1 MVTREV
7 SLYLKY
13 PASKDTLQRVQ
24 NSTLECVIE
33 FKTGKEAVLLT
44 TAPKEL
50 KSEYRIKGSVCLVE
64 DELIVQFKPKN
75 TGLYTVRIFSDT
87 RELCRPVAFL
97 IDHNCDAE
105 GTSYYHPVKPTASYV
120 RRSPAL
126 STSSVEQQQPRYSA
140 FEGVK
145 LRRAPDPQQR
155 GPSPSASGG
164 GGGQTPSE
172 QQSPESHLGQ
182 PRPPPLSPFSEVQQ
196 VHPES
201 FNAGHQLV
209 KGFTSDP
216 SLGPPGSPEPHTS
229 MTQAAGYQG
238 FQSPEISPTSDYN
251 LQAAG
256 MAQMGRS
263 VPQGSRLSYMSAMG
277 SRPPSMAEDSAQ
289 FSGDL
294 LSTVPGKKSFD
305 HLHAEKQR
313 GTTPSYG
320 IRRNVF
326 DFSHNTVITPETFK
340 SMAAMGRRKKAKKR

>member
-75 TGLYTVRIFSDT
+75 VGLYTVRIFSDT

-126 STSSVEQQQPRYSA
+126 STSSAEQQPRYSA
-140 FEGVK
+140 FDNVK
-145 LRRAPDPQQR
+145 LRRAADPQR
-155 GPSPSASGG
+155 ASGG
-164 GGGQTPSE
+164 QTSE
-172 QQSPESHLGQ
+172 QQSPESLGQ
-182 PRPPPLSPFSEVQQ
+182 PHPPPLSQFSKVQQ
-196 VHPES
+196 VHPEL

-216 SLGPPGSPEPHTS
+216 SLGPPEPHTS
-229 MTQAAGYQG
+229 LTQTADYQD
-238 FQSPEISPTSDYN
+238 FQSTGISPTSDYA
-251 LQAAG
+251 LQG
-256 MAQMGRS
+256 MAQMGGNM
-263 VPQGSRLSYMSAMG
+263 QGNRLSYMSGMG
-277 SRPPSMAEDSAQ
+277 SRPPSTADDSAQ

-294 LSTVPGKKSFD
+294 LSTVSDKKSFD
-305 HLHAEKQR
+305 RLHTEKQR
-313 GTTPSYG
+313 GAPSYG

-326 DFSHNTVITPETFK
+326 DFSHNMVITPETFK
-340 SMAAMGRRKKAKKR
+340 TMAGRKKAKKR

>member
-44 TAPKEL
+44 TAPKVL

-126 STSSVEQQQPRYSA
+126 STSSAEQQPRYSA

-155 GPSPSASGG
+155 ERPSPS

-172 QQSPESHLGQ
+172 QQSPESLDQ
-182 PRPPPLSPFSEVQQ
+182 PRPPPLSQFSEVQQ
-196 VHPES
+196 VHSES

-216 SLGPPGSPEPHTS
+216 SLGPPEPHTS
-229 MTQAAGYQG
+229 LTQAADYQA
-238 FQSPEISPTSDYN
+238 FQSPGISPTSDYA
-251 LQAAG
+251 LQAR
-256 MAQMGRS
+256 MAQMGGN
-263 VPQGSRLSYMSAMG
+263 VQGNRLSYMSAMG
-277 SRPPSMAEDSAQ
+277 SRPPSTAEDSAQ

-294 LSTVPGKKSFD
+294 FSTVPGKKSFD

-313 GTTPSYG
+313 GTPSYG

-326 DFSHNTVITPETFK
+326 DFSHSTVITPEAFK
-340 SMAAMGRRKKAKKR
+340 TMAAMSSRKKTKKR

>member
-1 MVTREV
+1 MTREV

-75 TGLYTVRIFSDT
+75 VGLYTVRIFSDT

-105 GTSYYHPVKPTASYV
+105 GTSYYHAVKPTASYV

-126 STSSVEQQQPRYSA
+126 STNSGEQQPRYSA
-140 FEGVK
+140 FEGVQ
-145 LRRAPDPQQR
+145 LRRAADPQ
-155 GPSPSASGG
+155 SPSRSG
-164 GGGQTPSE
+164 QASE
-172 QQSPESHLGQ
+172 QQSPESVSQ
-182 PRPPPLSPFSEVQQ
+182 PRPPPPPLSSFSEVQQ
-196 VHPES
+196 VHL
-201 FNAGHQLV
+201 NAGHQLV

-216 SLGPPGSPEPHTS
+216 SLGPPAAEPLA
-229 MTQAAGYQG
+229 QAANYQD
-238 FQSPEISPTSDYN
+238 FQSAGISPTSDYAQEGVSHMGGN
-251 LQAAG
+251 MRHAG
-256 MAQMGRS
+256 TRMN
-263 VPQGSRLSYMSAMG
+263 YMSGMG
-277 SRPPSMAEDSAQ
+277 SRPPSMADDSAQ

-294 LSTVPGKKSFD
+294 LSTVPDKRSFD
-305 HLHAEKQR
+305 HLYAEKQR
-313 GTTPSYG
+313 GTPSYG

-326 DFSHNTVITPETFK
+326 DFSHNTVITPEAFK
-340 SMAAMGRRKKAKKR
+340 TMAIMGSRKKSKKR

>member
-75 TGLYTVRIFSDT
+75 MGLYTVRIFSDT

-97 IDHNCDAE
+97 IDHNCDVE

-126 STSSVEQQQPRYSA
+126 STSSAEQQPRHSA
-140 FEGVK
+140 FEGVQ
-145 LRRAPDPQQR
+145 LRRAADPQ
-155 GPSPSASGG
+155 GASGG
-164 GGGQTPSE
+164 QMSE
-172 QQSPESHLGQ
+172 QQNPESLGQ
-182 PRPPPLSPFSEVQQ
+182 PRPPPLSPFSEVQRL
-196 VHPES
+196 HPES

-216 SLGPPGSPEPHTS
+216 SLGPPEPHAS
-229 MTQAAGYQG
+229 LAQAAGYQD
-238 FQSPEISPTSDYN
+238 FQPAGISPTHDYA
-251 LQAAG
+251 LQG
-256 MAQMGRS
+256 VAQVGGNT
-263 VPQGSRLSYMSAMG
+263 QGNRLSYMSGMG
-277 SRPPSMAEDSAQ
+277 SRPPSTADDSAQ

-294 LSTVPGKKSFD
+294 LSTVPDKKSFD
-305 HLHAEKQR
+305 HLYAEKQR
-313 GTTPSYG
+313 GAPSYG
-320 IRRNVF
+320 IRRNIL

-340 SMAAMGRRKKAKKR
+340 TMAGRKKSKKR

>member
-44 TAPKEL
+44 TAPKAL
-50 KSEYRIKGSVCLVE
+50 KSEYRLKGSVCMVD

-97 IDHNCDAE
+97 IDLNCDVE
-105 GTSYYHPVKPTASYV
+105 GTSYYHPVKPTASYM
-120 RRSPAL
+120 RRSPAI
-126 STSSVEQQQPRYSA
+126 SISSAEEQPRYSA

-145 LRRAPDPQQR
+145 LRRAADPQQR
-155 GPSPSASGG
+155 ASQISAGN
-164 GGGQTPSE
+164 GQMSE
-172 QQSPESHLGQ
+172 QRSPESLGQ
-182 PRPPPLSPFSEVQQ
+182 PHPPPPLSPLSEVQEVQQ
-196 VHPES
+196 VHPEE

-216 SLGPPGSPEPHTS
+216 SLGPPSREPHTS
-229 MTQAAGYQG
+229 LSQPADYQD
-238 FQSPEISPTSDYN
+238 FQSAGISPTSDYA
-251 LQAAG
+251 LQG
-256 MAQMGRS
+256 MAQVGGN
-263 VPQGSRLSYMSAMG
+263 VQGNRLSYMSAMG
-277 SRPPSMAEDSAQ
+277 TRPPSTADDSAQ

-294 LSTVPGKKSFD
+294 LSTVPDKISFD
-305 HLHAEKQR
+305 HLHTEKQR
-313 GTTPSYG
+313 GAPSYG
-320 IRRNVF
+320 IRRNGL
-326 DFSHNTVITPETFK
+326 DFSHDLVITPETFK
-340 SMAAMGRRKKAKKR
+340 IMGRRKKAKKR

>member
-13 PASKDTLQRVQ
+13 PGSKDTLQRVQ
-24 NSTLECVIE
+24 NSVLECVIE

-44 TAPKEL
+44 TAPKVL

-126 STSSVEQQQPRYSA
+126 STTSAEQQPRYSA

-145 LRRAPDPQQR
+145 LRRAADPHR
-155 GPSPSASGG
+155 ASGG
-164 GGGQTPSE
+164 QTSE
-172 QQSPESHLGQ
+172 QQSPESLGQ
-182 PRPPPLSPFSEVQQ
+182 PRPPSLSPAFSEVQQ
-196 VHPES
+196 SHPEA

-209 KGFTSDP
+209 KEFTSDP
-216 SLGPPGSPEPHTS
+216 SLGSPEPHTS
-229 MTQAAGYQG
+229 LAQAADYQD
-238 FQSPEISPTSDYN
+238 FQSGEGIIWSSDHGV
-251 LQAAG
+251 QG
-256 MAQMGRS
+256 MALRGGN
-263 VPQGSRLSYMSAMG
+263 VQGNRLSYISGMG
-277 SRPPSMAEDSAQ
+277 SRPPSTADDSAQ

-294 LSTVPGKKSFD
+294 FSTVPDKKSFN
-305 HLHAEKQR
+305 HLYSEKQT
-313 GTTPSYG
+313 GSPSYG
-320 IRRNVF
+320 NRRNIL

-340 SMAAMGRRKKAKKR
+340 TMAAMGRRKKVKKR